1 MPVPYIILLNHIKC
15 IKTNGYKFIAYKD
28 DGKIKV
34 QPETLDFNI
43 PTSLQTIVLVGGRWF
58 IISGQG

>member
-43 PTSLQTIVLVGGRWF
+43 PTSLQTIVLVGGR
-58 IISGQG
+58 